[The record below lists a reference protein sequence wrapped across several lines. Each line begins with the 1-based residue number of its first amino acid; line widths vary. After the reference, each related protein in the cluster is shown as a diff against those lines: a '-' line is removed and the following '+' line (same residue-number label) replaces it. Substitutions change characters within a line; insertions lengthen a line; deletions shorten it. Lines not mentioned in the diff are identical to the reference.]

1 MFGKGKVSMRRRD
14 FIVGL
19 GSAVAWASVAGAQQR
34 RRLPVIG
41 ILWHG
46 NFHFPMSDFRRGLA
60 DEGFVIGENVAIDFE
75 FASQF
80 EQLPVHAASLV
91 ERRVDVIFVAPSL
104 GAIRAAKSATTTIPI
119 VFSYGGDPVEDGFVA
134 SLSRPSG
141 NVTGVT
147 NQTMELTNK
156 RLGLLHELVPG
167 ATTIAF
173 LTNSISQSRD
183 PLLAAAHS
191 LGLNVLIFE
200 ANYDRDLERVFMDIV
215 EQRAEALMVDSTLLA
230 LNSGRT
236 IIALAE
242 RHKIPAVYPF
252 LYQARRGGLI
262 SYGATMESYRQTA
275 SQYVA
280 PILKGAKPSDLP
292 VQQPTKF
299 ALVINLKTA
308 KALGLTVPPGVLA
321 IADEAIE

>member
-1 MFGKGKVSMRRRD
+1 M
-14 FIVGL
+14 
-19 GSAVAWASVAGAQQR
+19 
-34 RRLPVIG
+34 
-41 ILWHG
+41 
-46 NFHFPMSDFRRGLA
+46 
-60 DEGFVIGENVAIDFE
+60 
-75 FASQF
+75 
-80 EQLPVHAASLV
+80 
-91 ERRVDVIFVAPSL
+91 
-104 GAIRAAKSATTTIPI
+104 
-119 VFSYGGDPVEDGFVA
+119 FSYGGDPVEDGFVA
-134 SLSRPSG
+134 SLSRPRG
-141 NVTGVT
+141 NDTGVT

-183 PLLAAAHS
+183 RVLAAAHS

-242 RHKIPAVYPF
+242 RHKILAVYPF

-262 SYGATMESYRQTA
+262 SYDAAMGGYRQTA

>member
-1 MFGKGKVSMRRRD
+1 
-14 FIVGL
+14 
-19 GSAVAWASVAGAQQR
+19 
-34 RRLPVIG
+34 
-41 ILWHG
+41 
-46 NFHFPMSDFRRGLA
+46 MSDFRRGLA

-75 FASQF
+75 FVSRF

-91 ERRVDVIFVAPSL
+91 ERRVDVMFVAPSL
-104 GAIRAAKSATTTIPI
+104 GAIRAVKSATTTIPV

-183 PLLAAAHS
+183 RVLAAAHS

-215 EQRAEALMVDSTLLA
+215 EQRAEALIVDNTLIA

-262 SYGATMESYRQTA
+262 SYEDATMGGYRQA
-275 SQYVA
+275 AYQYVA

-308 KALGLTVPPGVLA
+308 KALGLDVPPTLQA
-321 IADEAIE
+321 SADEVIE

>member
-1 MFGKGKVSMRRRD
+1 MRRRD

-104 GAIRAAKSATTTIPI
+104 GAIRAVKSATTTIPV

-167 ATTIAF
+167 ATTIAL

-183 PLLAAAHS
+183 RVLAAAHS

-299 ALVINLKTA
+299 ALVINLKIA

>member
-1 MFGKGKVSMRRRD
+1 MRRRD
-14 FIVGL
+14 FIAGL

-34 RRLPVIG
+34 RRLPLIG
-41 ILWHG
+41 VLWFS
-46 NFHFPMSDFRRGLA
+46 NFHFPMSDFRGGLA

-147 NQTMELTNK
+147 SQTMELTNK

-183 PLLAAAHS
+183 RVPAAAHS

-215 EQRAEALMVDSTLLA
+215 EQRAEALMVDNTLIA
-230 LNSGRT
+230 LNSGLT

>member
-1 MFGKGKVSMRRRD
+1 MRRRD

-41 ILWHG
+41 VLWFS
-46 NFHFPMSDFRRGLA
+46 NFHFPMNDFRRGLA
-60 DEGFVIGENVAIDFE
+60 DQGFVIGENVAIDFE
-75 FASQF
+75 FVSQLA
-80 EQLPVHAASLV
+80 QLPVHAASLV

-104 GAIRAAKSATTTIPI
+104 GSIRAAKSATTTIPI
-119 VFSYGGDPVEDGFVA
+119 VFVYGGDPVEDGFVA

-141 NVTGVT
+141 NVTGLTSQAV
-147 NQTMELTNK
+147 ELTSK

-173 LTNSISQSRD
+173 LTTSILSSSRD
-183 PLLAAAHS
+183 RVLAAAHG
-191 LGLNVLIFE
+191 LGLNVLLFE

-215 EQRAEALMVDSTLLA
+215 EQRAEALMVDNTLLA

-236 IIALAE
+236 IISLAE

-252 LYQARRGGLI
+252 LYHARSGGLI
-262 SYGATMESYRQTA
+262 SYDAAMESYRRAA
-275 SQYVA
+275 SQYIA
-280 PILKGAKPSDLP
+280 PILKGAKASDLP

-308 KALGLTVPPGVLA
+308 KALGLTMPIALLVR
-321 IADEAIE
+321 ADEVIE

>member
-1 MFGKGKVSMRRRD
+1 MRRRD
-14 FIVGL
+14 FIAGL
-19 GSAVAWASVAGAQQR
+19 GSAVAWASVADAQQR
-34 RRLPVIG
+34 RRLPLIG
-41 ILWHG
+41 VLWFS
-46 NFHFPMSDFRRGLA
+46 NFHFPMSDFRGGLA

-119 VFSYGGDPVEDGFVA
+119 VFSYGGDPVEDGIVV

-147 NQTMELTNK
+147 TQTMELTNK

-183 PLLAAAHS
+183 RVLAAAHS

-215 EQRAEALMVDSTLLA
+215 EQRAEALMVDNTLIA

-236 IIALAE
+236 LAE

-308 KALGLTVPPGVLA
+308 KALGLTVPPGVLV

>member
-1 MFGKGKVSMRRRD
+1 MRRRD
-14 FIVGL
+14 FIAGL
-19 GSAVAWASVAGAQQR
+19 GSALAWASVADAQQR
-34 RRLPVIG
+34 RRLPLIG
-41 ILWHG
+41 VLWFS
-46 NFHFPMSDFRRGLA
+46 NFHFPMSDFRGGLA

-75 FASQF
+75 FPAQVA
-80 EQLPVHAASLV
+80 QLPAHAAQLV
-91 ERRVDVIFVAPSL
+91 ECRVDVIFASPFVQTV
-104 GAIRAAKSATTTIPI
+104 REAKSATTTIPI

-183 PLLAAAHS
+183 RVLAAAHS

-262 SYGATMESYRQTA
+262 SYDAAMGGYRQAA

-308 KALGLTVPPGVLA
+308 KVLGLTVPPGVLA

>member
-1 MFGKGKVSMRRRD
+1 MRRRD
-14 FIVGL
+14 FIVGI

-34 RRLPVIG
+34 RRLPLIG
-41 ILWHG
+41 VLWFS
-46 NFHFPMSDFRRGLA
+46 NFHFPMSDFRGGLA

-141 NVTGVT
+141 NVTGLTSQAV
-147 NQTMELTNK
+147 ELTSK

-183 PLLAAAHS
+183 RVLAAAHS

-215 EQRAEALMVDSTLLA
+215 ERRAEALMVDSTLLA

-308 KALGLTVPPGVLA
+308 KALGITIPQTLQVA
-321 IADEAIE
+321 ADEVIE

>member
-1 MFGKGKVSMRRRD
+1 M
-14 FIVGL
+14 
-19 GSAVAWASVAGAQQR
+19 
-34 RRLPVIG
+34 
-41 ILWHG
+41 
-46 NFHFPMSDFRRGLA
+46 
-60 DEGFVIGENVAIDFE
+60 
-75 FASQF
+75 
-80 EQLPVHAASLV
+80 
-91 ERRVDVIFVAPSL
+91 
-104 GAIRAAKSATTTIPI
+104 
-119 VFSYGGDPVEDGFVA
+119 FSYGGDPVEDGFVA

-147 NQTMELTNK
+147 SQTMELTNK

-183 PLLAAAHS
+183 RVLAAAHS
-191 LGLNVLIFE
+191 LGLNVLMFE

-215 EQRAEALMVDSTLLA
+215 EQRAEALMVDNTLIA

-262 SYGATMESYRQTA
+262 SYDATMGYRQAA

-308 KALGLTVPPGVLA
+308 KALGLTVPQTLQVA
-321 IADEAIE
+321 ADEVIE

>member
-1 MFGKGKVSMRRRD
+1 MRRRD

-34 RRLPVIG
+34 RRLPLIG
-41 ILWHG
+41 VLWFS
-46 NFHFPMSDFRRGLA
+46 NFHFPMSDFRGGLA

-156 RLGLLHELVPG
+156 RLGLLYELVPG

-183 PLLAAAHS
+183 RVLAAAHS

-252 LYQARRGGLI
+252 LYQARRGSLI
-262 SYGATMESYRQTA
+262 SYGAIMENYRQAA

-308 KALGLTVPPGVLA
+308 KALGLAVPPGLLA
-321 IADEAIE
+321 LADEVIE

>member
-1 MFGKGKVSMRRRD
+1 MRRRD

-41 ILWHG
+41 VLWFS
-46 NFHFPMSDFRRGLA
+46 NSHFPMSDFRRGLA
-60 DEGFVIGENVAIDFE
+60 DERFVIGENVAIDFE
-75 FASQF
+75 FAAQF
-80 EQLPVHAASLV
+80 GQLPVHAASLV

-119 VFSYGGDPVEDGFVA
+119 VFFYGGDPVEDGFVA

-147 NQTMELTNK
+147 SQTRELTNK

-167 ATTIAF
+167 AKTIAF
-173 LTNSISQSRD
+173 LSQLLSQSRED
-183 PLLAAAHS
+183 GVLAAAHS

-215 EQRAEALMVDSTLLA
+215 EQRAEALIVDNTLMA
-230 LNSGRT
+230 LDFGRT

-252 LYQARRGGLI
+252 LYQARSGGLI
-262 SYGATMESYRQTA
+262 SYDATMESCRQAA

-292 VQQPTKF
+292 VQQATKF

>member
-1 MFGKGKVSMRRRD
+1 MRRRD
-14 FIVGL
+14 FIAGL
-19 GSAVAWASVAGAQQR
+19 GSAVAWASVADAQQR
-34 RRLPVIG
+34 RRLPLIG
-41 ILWHG
+41 VLWFS
-46 NFHFPMSDFRRGLA
+46 NFHFPMSDFRGGLA

-80 EQLPVHAASLV
+80 GQLPVHAASLV

-147 NQTMELTNK
+147 NQTMELTSK

-167 ATTIAF
+167 ATTIAL

-183 PLLAAAHS
+183 RVLAAAHS

-215 EQRAEALMVDSTLLA
+215 EQRAEALMVDNTLIA
-230 LNSGRT
+230 LNSGLT

-262 SYGATMESYRQTA
+262 SYGAIMENYRQAA

>member
-1 MFGKGKVSMRRRD
+1 MRRRD

-19 GSAVAWASVAGAQQR
+19 GGAVAWASVAGAQQR

-41 ILWHG
+41 VLWLS
-46 NFHFPMSDFRRGLA
+46 NSHFPISDFRRGLA

-75 FASQF
+75 FAFQF
-80 EQLPVHAASLV
+80 AQLPVHAASLV

-104 GAIRAAKSATTTIPI
+104 GAIRAAKSATGTIPI
-119 VFSYGGDPVEDGFVA
+119 VFFYGGDPVEDGLAA

-147 NQTMELTNK
+147 NQAMELTSK

-173 LTNSISQSRD
+173 LTTSISPSRD
-183 PLLAAAHS
+183 RVLAAAHS

-200 ANYDRDLERVFMDIV
+200 TNYDRDLDRVFTDIV
-215 EQRAEALMVDSTLLA
+215 EQRAEALIVDNTPIA
-230 LNSGRT
+230 ANSGRT

-252 LYQARRGGLI
+252 LNQARSGGLI
-262 SYGATMESYRQTA
+262 SYTATMESYRQAA
-275 SQYVA
+275 SQYVV

-292 VQQPTKF
+292 IRQPTKF

-308 KALGLTVPPGVLA
+308 KVGLTVPPNVLA
-321 IADEAIE
+321 IADEVIE

>member
-1 MFGKGKVSMRRRD
+1 MRRRD
-14 FIVGL
+14 FIAGL
-19 GSAVAWASVAGAQQR
+19 GSAVAWASVADAQQR
-34 RRLPVIG
+34 RRLPLIG
-41 ILWHG
+41 VLWFS
-46 NFHFPMSDFRRGLA
+46 NFHFPMSDFRGGLA

-91 ERRVDVIFVAPSL
+91 ERRADVIFVAPSL

-183 PLLAAAHS
+183 RVPAAAHS

-262 SYGATMESYRQTA
+262 SYEDATMGGYRQAA

-308 KALGLTVPPGVLA
+308 KALGLDVPPTLLA
-321 IADEAIE
+321 TADEVIE

>member
-1 MFGKGKVSMRRRD
+1 MRRRD

-147 NQTMELTNK
+147 SQAMELTNK

-183 PLLAAAHS
+183 RVLAAAHS

-215 EQRAEALMVDSTLLA
+215 EQRAEALMVDNTLIA
-230 LNSGRT
+230 LNSGLT

>member
-1 MFGKGKVSMRRRD
+1 MT
-14 FIVGL
+14 
-19 GSAVAWASVAGAQQR
+19 A
-34 RRLPVIG
+34 
-41 ILWHG
+41 
-46 NFHFPMSDFRRGLA
+46 FRQGLA
-60 DEGFVIGENVAIDFE
+60 EQGLVIGENVAIDFE
-75 FASQF
+75 FPLQF
-80 EQLPVHAASLV
+80 DQIPEHAAELV

-183 PLLAAAHS
+183 RVLAAAHS

-215 EQRAEALMVDSTLLA
+215 EQRAEALMVDNTLTA

-252 LYQARRGGLI
+252 LYQARRGSLI
-262 SYGATMESYRQTA
+262 SYGAIMENYRQAA

-299 ALVINLKTA
+299 ALVINMKTA
-308 KALGLTVPPGVLA
+308 KALGLSVPPCVLA